1 MVGYEQI
8 YVGVSCI
15 SNRHRILSRFFHSF
29 AKTAQKHIER
39 YHSIQQVFRS
49 SFAYGGRQKAFDS
62 LELGISRIHQG
73 MQRIKKTFQRATLLI
88 HPINNIRVN
97 QTEKFRFGNAN

>member
-1 MVGYEQI
+1 MDGWLWADLRRSFLHQQYA
-8 YVGVSCI
+8 S
-15 SNRHRILSRFFHSF
+15 HTLSFLSLFC
-29 AKTAQKHIER
+29 KNCP
-39 YHSIQQVFRS
+39 
-49 SFAYGGRQKAFDS
+49 FAYGGGQKAFDS